1 MNMVIFK
8 TSVEGN
14 KDLINIAPLFN
25 LLFGEK
31 NWLFAFEERI
41 LRIFTSVPCA
51 DVVNHVLKE
60 KGFQCEQM
68 AY

>member
-51 DVVNHVLKE
+51 EVVNHVLKE
-60 KGFQCEQM
+60 KGFHCEQM
-68 AY
+68 A

>member
-8 TSVEGN
+8 TSVQATA
-14 KDLINIAPLFN
+14 DLTGITPLFN

-31 NWLFAFEERI
+31 NWLFAFEERM
-41 LRIFTSVPCA
+41 LRVFTSVPCA

-60 KGFQCEQM
+60 KGFQCEQL